1 MYKAPHIRS
10 KLKLSFGRIPVT
22 SLLIALAVTA
32 LAGLVYFYVF
42 LPPISIYSTKFWIMI
57 IVLAVIFMV
66 VSSIISKKTAYE
78 KGEHFESNSIPL
90 IIAGIALAVIIIGG
104 IFSST
109 FFNAKKYAA
118 VINVTESDF
127 ATDMPQTSS
136 VTNIALM
143 DTASAKVLGN
153 RTLGSLSDV
162 VSQYELNTEYT
173 QINFQRTPQKV
184 ATLEYAGFFKWLGNR
199 SKGIPGYVMV
209 DPVNNSAKYM
219 EFSTPMKYAAS
230 GYFNDSLI
238 RKIRFSYPTK
248 IFSEKDISFEVDDEG
263 NPWYIVSCYKPYVG
277 LFGAMD
283 INEVIM
289 FNPCDGSS
297 TLYKLED
304 VPAWVD
310 IVFDGTLACEKYD
323 WQGLYSGGFWNSI
336 IGNVGCKLTTDD
348 FGYIVIEDDVW
359 YFTGV
364 TSVNSDKS
372 NIGFI
377 ISNARTGEY
386 KFYPVIGAEEY
397 SAMSAAQGEVQ
408 EKGYIASFPS
418 LINVSG
424 NATYIMVL
432 KDDAG
437 LVKLYA
443 LVNVENYGIVATG
456 NSQSEAISEYRKL
469 LFKNGLLSSDEPDTG
484 NDKKELETTVIAEN
498 IRIVDMNG
506 TPVVYITANDGNVY
520 KGDLEKDESLILIK
534 NGDSITLVYTET
546 DIEKIYTIL
555 SWK

>member
-10 KLKLSFGRIPVT
+10 KLKLSFGRIPLI

-32 LAGLVYFYVF
+32 VAGLVYFYVF

-57 IVLAVIFMV
+57 IILAVIFMI
-66 VSSIISKKTAYE
+66 VSSAVSKKAAYE

-90 IIAGIALAVIIIGG
+90 IIAGIALATVIIGG

-109 FFNAKKYAA
+109 FFNAKRYASI
-118 VINVTESDF
+118 INVTESDF

-184 ATLEYAGFFKWLGNR
+184 ATLEYAGFFKWVGNR

-219 EFSTPMKYAAS
+219 EFKTPMKYAES

-263 NPWYIVSCYKPYVG
+263 NPWYIVSCYKPHVG

-283 INEVIM
+283 IDEVIM

-456 NSQSEAISEYRKL
+456 NSQAEAISEYRKL
-469 LFKNGLLSSDEPDTG
+469 LSKNGLLPSDEPDTG

-506 TPVVYITANDGNVY
+506 VPVVYITANDGNVY

>member
-1 MYKAPHIRS
+1 MNKTPKFKSKIRF
-10 KLKLSFGRIPVT
+10 SFEKFSAV
-22 SLLIALAVTA
+22 SFLIALAVTVA
-32 LAGLVYFYVF
+32 AGFAYFYVI
-42 LPPISIYSTKFWIMI
+42 LPPLSIYSTKFWTMI
-57 IVLAVIFMV
+57 IVLAIIFTI
-66 VSSIISKKTAYE
+66 VSSIASKKDAYRKRE
-78 KGEHFESNSIPL
+78 NLEFNFVPL
-90 IIAGIALAVIIIGG
+90 VIAGVAFAVIIFGA
-104 IFSST
+104 IFSSA
-109 FFNAKKYAA
+109 FFNAKKYAS

-143 DTASAKVLGN
+143 DTESAKVLGN
-153 RTLGSLSDV
+153 RTLGSLSEV

-184 ATLEYAGFFKWLGNR
+184 ATLEYAGFFKWIGNR
-199 SKGIPGYVMV
+199 ANGIPGYVMV
-209 DPVNNSAKYM
+209 DPVNNTARYV
-219 EFSTPMKYAAS
+219 EFKDPIKYAES
-230 GYFNDSLI
+230 GYFNDRLI
-238 RKIRFSYPTK
+238 RKLRFSYPTK
-248 IFSEKDISFEVDDEG
+248 IFNETDISFEVDDDG
-263 NPWYIVSCYKPYVG
+263 NPWYIVSCYKPHVG

-283 INEVIM
+283 IDEVIM

-297 TLYKLED
+297 TLYKLGD
-304 VPAWVD
+304 VPSWVD

-323 WQGLYSGGFWNSI
+323 WQGLYSGGFWNSV

-408 EKGYIASFPS
+408 EKGYVASFPS

-456 NSQSEAISEYRKL
+456 NSQFEAMTEYRRL
-469 LFKNGLLSSDEPDTG
+469 LSQNGLISQDETKPD
-484 NDKKELETTVIAEN
+484 DEKEEEASIIVKDV
-498 IRIVDMNG
+498 RIVNMNG
-506 TPVVYITANDGNVY
+506 IPTVYITADDGNVY
-520 KGDLEKDESLILIK
+520 KGNLEKDESLILI
-534 NGDSITLVYTET
+534 NVGDSITVKYAKT
-546 DIEKIYTIL
+546 DIEKIYTVL

>member
-469 LFKNGLLSSDEPDTG
+469 LSKNGLLSSDEPDTG